1 VGLAALAVGTEEV
14 VTVEVEKDWAV
25 VEEGR
30 AVVVGMVEEVMV
42 AATGVVTGAA

>member
-14 VTVEVEKDWAV
+14 VAVEVEKDRA
-25 VEEGR
+25 VEEEGG
-30 AVVVGMVEEVMV
+30 AVVVGKVEEVMV

>member
-1 VGLAALAVGTEEV
+1 VGLAARAVGTEEV

-30 AVVVGMVEEVMV
+30 REG
-42 AATGVVTGAA
+42 TGLGW